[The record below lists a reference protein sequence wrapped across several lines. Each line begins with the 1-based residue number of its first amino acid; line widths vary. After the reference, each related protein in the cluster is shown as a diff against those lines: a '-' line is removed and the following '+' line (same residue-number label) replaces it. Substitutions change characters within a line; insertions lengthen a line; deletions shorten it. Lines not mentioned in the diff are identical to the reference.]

1 MSTDRNSESSDAPQR
16 QISANRPGG
25 SEEQAMPSG
34 GSEEV
39 GAAYNQESVRTGG
52 NVVLGVVALV
62 IAVVLIALFVLL
74 VLNR

>member
-1 MSTDRNSESSDAPQR
+1 MSANRNGDANDAPQR
-16 QISANRPGG
+16 QVSANRPGG
-25 SEEQAMPSG
+25 SEEQVMPSG
-34 GSEEV
+34 GSEDV
-39 GAAYNQESVRTGG
+39 GAAYNPEPVRTGG